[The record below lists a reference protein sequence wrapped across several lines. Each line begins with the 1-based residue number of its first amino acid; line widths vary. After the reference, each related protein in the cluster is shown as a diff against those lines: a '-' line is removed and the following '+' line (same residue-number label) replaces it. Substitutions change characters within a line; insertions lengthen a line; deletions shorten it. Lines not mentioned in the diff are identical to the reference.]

1 MQFSH
6 QQIRNYLRESEF
18 EDLFID
24 ELRWDRHKQ
33 TLPITVGDTEY
44 TLTAIAQKRGMVV
57 YECPENPAEGHIP
70 DYATRRKIQKQVAKS
85 SHENFIIYTN
95 ADKSTQIWQWVKR
108 QQGKPDACREHRY
121 DHGQFGDSLI
131 QKLQTIAFSLDEEE
145 ELTLFGVTDVSELP
159 FTLNESPKSFMT
171 DSRRSMTHSSDFS
184 LAFPMKRC
192 NVGTSP

>member
-70 DYATRRKIQKQVAKS
+70 DYATRRKIQKQVAQS

-95 ADKSTQIWQWVKR
+95 ADRSTQVWQWVKR

-121 DHGQFGDSLI
+121 DNLQSGDSLI
-131 QKLQTIAFSLDEEE
+131 QKLQTIAFNFEEE
-145 ELTLFGVTDVSELP
+145 EQLTLFDVT
-159 FTLNESPKSFMT
+159 
-171 DSRRSMTHSSDFS
+171 
-184 LAFPMKRC
+184 
-192 NVGTSP
+192 GTCASKF